1 MSKCDLCIERVTH
14 GLEPAC
20 VHTCTTRALGF
31 GSMKELA
38 ERKAQ
43 KASVRILDSLSGETP
58 L

>member
-20 VHTCTTRALGF
+20 VPLGF

-38 ERKAQ
+38 ESKAQ
-43 KASVRILDSLSGETP
+43 KASVRILESLSGDTS